1 MIICSC
7 NVISDKDIR
16 VAVTKIREETPD
28 TVLTPGKVYKQL
40 GKRAQCGTCLQ
51 NAIEIIIEQTDK
63 ADQNA
68 A

>member
-7 NVISDKDIR
+7 NVISDNDIR
-16 VAVTKIREETPD
+16 AAISKIRKRTPD
-28 TVLTPGKVYKQL
+28 TMLTPGKVYKQL

-51 NAIEIIIEQTDK
+51 NAIEIIISQSEDVSET
-63 ADQNA
+63 A